1 MRQRKQQ
8 VVAKENQ
15 FYMQL
20 MQQALPAE
28 TTPPIEQTEA
38 PANAIVPAQPVQNN
52 NKIHSN
58 RWVSC
63 YFLLL
68 QFYAN
73 TLMKIIVPFK
83 VQSESV
89 EYVDSKKSTKCKLS
103 FK

>member
-1 MRQRKQQ
+1 MRLRDIKHMPGHLDLCRPFAAHCIGYPVVTLGFGFKSYVGYRMRQRKQQ

-58 RWVSC
+58 R
-63 YFLLL
+63 
-68 QFYAN
+68 
-73 TLMKIIVPFK
+73 
-83 VQSESV
+83 
-89 EYVDSKKSTKCKLS
+89 
-103 FK
+103 